1 MNNIDWRI
9 SIGNILSLLITL
21 IGMAVG
27 GLFVVAELRVNDKV
41 SDNRFVAI
49 EKKIET
55 YERDREILVEI
66 RTDLKALRSELN
78 RGK

>member
-27 GLFVVAELRVNDKV
+27 GLFVVAELRANDKV